1 MSNDAKRHYL
11 AAYQTVRSV
20 GEANLDQFS
29 SLYFFTPDRRV
40 VIFAP
45 NRPDRLEFYR
55 FDAPSDFD
63 LRGDEDADLVN
74 LDLNPDSVMQCTRLS
89 RYVYEDAGERAAI
102 ACRKPVRN
110 GDDLLGSFGTSMVMD
125 TYLSAAVEQPPAH
138 GVNILFDRD
147 GNLISRGQSGDAQS
161 IADEAQINAIGLIS
175 HIDSEAASIGVFRDP
190 GSPFLVAYAK
200 MPRSGWYFVSI
211 VHDRSLTQRALYWSQ
226 MLLFLVFGLSMT
238 VAFLRGLA
246 VQLKPFG
253 RLRRFGAGA
262 RRDAKNTSPDPTD
275 PEINV

>member
-74 LDLNPDSVMQCTRLS
+74 LD
-89 RYVYEDAGERAAI
+89 
-102 ACRKPVRN
+102 
-110 GDDLLGSFGTSMVMD
+110 
-125 TYLSAAVEQPPAH
+125 
-138 GVNILFDRD
+138 
-147 GNLISRGQSGDAQS
+147 
-161 IADEAQINAIGLIS
+161 
-175 HIDSEAASIGVFRDP
+175 
-190 GSPFLVAYAK
+190 
-200 MPRSGWYFVSI
+200 
-211 VHDRSLTQRALYWSQ
+211 
-226 MLLFLVFGLSMT
+226 
-238 VAFLRGLA
+238 
-246 VQLKPFG
+246 
-253 RLRRFGAGA
+253 
-262 RRDAKNTSPDPTD
+262 
-275 PEINV
+275 